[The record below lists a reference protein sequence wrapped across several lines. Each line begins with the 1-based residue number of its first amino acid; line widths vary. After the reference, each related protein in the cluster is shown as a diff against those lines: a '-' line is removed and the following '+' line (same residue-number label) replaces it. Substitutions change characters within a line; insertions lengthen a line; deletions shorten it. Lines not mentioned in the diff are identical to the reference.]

1 MQKYYSKILRKNSNF
16 LLLSTIIIILSYSCS
31 EIISE
36 DISDEQITSILPNQD
51 NVITTNTVNF
61 KWSTVDGADEY
72 QIQVAKPNFT
82 NPIEYTI
89 DSLITN
95 TEISFA
101 LSPNNYQWRVRALN
115 NISETIYTNSIDF
128 EVDEIIELTDQTVI
142 LNTPQNE
149 VYVNSIQA
157 NFTWEYL
164 SAADSYL
171 FQLVRGDEF
180 SNTIIEQ
187 NTTTNNFYL
196 TTTQNLVE
204 DRYTWKVRAKNSFSE
219 TSFSFKKF
227 YFDKTLPNTPTLSN
241 PSNNNTSTVSTNI
254 NFSWNLG
261 VDGGDIHAPITNVLE
276 IATVN
281 NFNTLFAS
289 VETEN
294 NQLDYTF
301 TTIGSFYW
309 RVKAYDSAGNVGLY
323 STVRQIIIE

>member
-1 MQKYYSKILRKNSNF
+1 MQKYYSRILRKNSNF
-16 LLLSTIIIILSYSCS
+16 LLLSTIIIILLYSCS

-36 DISDEQITSILPNQD
+36 DISEEQVTSILPSQD

-61 KWSTVDGADEY
+61 KWSAVDGADEY

-89 DSLITN
+89 DSLITE

-115 NISETIYTNSIDF
+115 NISETVYTNPIDF
-128 EVDEIIELTDQTVI
+128 EVDEIIELTGQTVI

-241 PSNNNTSTVSTNI
+241 PSNNNTSTINTTV

-261 VDGGDIHAPITNVLE
+261 VDGGNIHAPITNVLE
-276 IATVN
+276 IATAN
-281 NFNTLFAS
+281 DFNTLFAS
-289 VETEN
+289 VETDN

-309 RVKAYDSAGNVGLY
+309 RVKAYDSAGNVGIY
-323 STVRQIIIE
+323 SIARQITIE